1 MVNPSR
7 SAFRVAA
14 ALAVLVGCRSV
25 GEFVW
30 VDNLAP
36 SPKASE
42 TDYVIGTGDV
52 LTVRVWNQD
61 AISTKVRVRPD
72 GKISLPLVNDV
83 EAAGLTPLVLAKRL
97 QVRLKEFVVNPLV
110 TVVLEEG
117 RPVQVFVLGEVAKR
131 GTFELERGAG
141 VLQALAAAGGMTED
155 AHGDRIFVN
164 RTQATGEGKPLRIRF
179 DYDALTHGK
188 GRGATFH
195 LEPGDVIVVE

>member
-1 MVNPSR
+1 MNLSR
-7 SAFRVAA
+7 PAFRLA
-14 ALAVLVGCRSV
+14 ALALLVACKSV

-36 SPKASE
+36 SPRSTE

-61 AISTKVRVRPD
+61 AISAKVRVRPD

-97 QVRLKEFVVNPLV
+97 QVRLKEFVLNPLV

-117 RPVQVFVLGEVAKR
+117 RPIQVYVLGEVAKR
-131 GTFELERGAG
+131 GTFDLERGAG

-164 RTQATGEGKPLRIRF
+164 RNPAAGEARPLRIRF
-179 DYDALTHGK
+179 DYDALTRGQ
-188 GRGATFH
+188 GRGATFR
-195 LEPGDVIVVE
+195 LEQGDVIVVE